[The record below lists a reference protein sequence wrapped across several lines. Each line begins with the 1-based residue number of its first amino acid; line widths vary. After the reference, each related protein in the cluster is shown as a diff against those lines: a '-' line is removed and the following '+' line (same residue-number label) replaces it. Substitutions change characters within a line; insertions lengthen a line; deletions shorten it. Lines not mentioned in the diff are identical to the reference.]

1 MRARRIPSLVLLAGA
16 LVAALVVHEP
26 SGPPT
31 LAPEELVQ
39 AGVAMPAASPAGTLS
54 STWFCAGGTAD
65 DDGELDHVVTI
76 ANPGTSAVDGTLTVL
91 GGRVAAPPAAG
102 PDADLEPDVDD
113 AEGDAADDAAEDD
126 AADDDTADDAAE
138 DDDGEGEDPA
148 EDELTAPIDPV
159 AEPIEVPARG
169 RLQVRLGDLLEAP
182 LAGAV
187 VELAGGEVAVEHT
200 VAGELGA
207 STAPCATT
215 AAGTW
220 TFPWGVTS
228 RGNRQLLVFMNPFPD
243 DATLDV
249 AFATSEGARQIGR
262 FDGFVV
268 PARSVV
274 GAYVDEDTRREQVSA
289 QVRLRSG
296 RVVVDR
302 IQSFDGTDDRRGVT
316 VGLGAPTAA
325 ETWHFADGAPTAS
338 AVTEQIVVFN
348 PTERTAEVEVEVRP
362 AAGESGEEDFVEP
375 FSLTVAPARYALLD
389 VSGDSR
395 LEHLQDGT
403 PHATVVR
410 SLNRVPVVAERV
422 LAWPAD
428 GDDDGSRR
436 GIAATL
442 GAPLGAPSW
451 LLPIGGPTSGLDQW
465 VTVLNL
471 SEEAAV
477 TVSVTGLAD
486 GQPLAVADLQGLEVP
501 AGGRLAVRV
510 GEHVERGGLP
520 LLVEATG
527 PVVVERGLYRVGGT
541 GASTTMGIPVA
552 VDVVVPLALPEG

>member
-26 SGPPT
+26 SGPPP
-31 LAPEELVQ
+31 LAPEERVQ
-39 AGVAMPAASPAGTLS
+39 AGVAMPAAAPAGTLS

-76 ANPGTSAVDGTLTVL
+76 ANPGGSAVEGTLTVL
-91 GGRVAAPPAAG
+91 GGRIAAPPASG
-102 PDADLEPDVDD
+102 PDADLVEP
-113 AEGDAADDAAEDD
+113 EGDGA
-126 AADDDTADDAAE
+126 
-138 DDDGEGEDPA
+138 EGEDGA
-148 EDELTAPIDPV
+148 AAQADDQAGDEGEEGEEGEDEPTAPIEPV

-187 VELAGGEVAVEHT
+187 VELGGGEVAVEHT

-215 AAGTW
+215 AADTW

-228 RGNRQLLVFMNPFPD
+228 RGSRQLLVFMNPFPD

-289 QVRLRSG
+289 HVRLRSG

-302 IQSFDGTDDRRGVT
+302 VQSFDGTDGRRGVT
-316 VGLGAPTAA
+316 IGLGAPTAT
-325 ETWHFADGAPTAS
+325 ETWHFADGAPTGS
-338 AVTEQIVVFN
+338 AVTEQIVIFN
-348 PTERTAEVEVEVRP
+348 PTDRTAEVEVEVRP

-375 FSLTVAPARYALLD
+375 FSLSVPPARYALLD
-389 VSGDSR
+389 VSGDTR
-395 LEHLQDGT
+395 LEHLEDGT

-428 GDDDGSRR
+428 GDDDGGGRQ

-442 GAPLGAPSW
+442 GAPLGAPRW
-451 LLPIGGPTSGLDQW
+451 LLPIGGPTGGLDQW

-471 SEEAAV
+471 SDEAAV
-477 TVSVTGLAD
+477 TVSFTGLAD
-486 GQPLAVADLQGLEVP
+486 GQPLAVADLQDLDVSP
-501 AGGRLAVRV
+501 GGRLAVRV
-510 GEHVERGGLP
+510 GEHVERAGLP

-541 GASTTMGIPVA
+541 GTSTTMGIPVA
-552 VDVVVPLALPEG
+552 TDVVVPLALSEE

>member
-1 MRARRIPSLVLLAGA
+1 VRARRIPSLVLLAGA

-26 SGPPT
+26 S
-31 LAPEELVQ
+31 APSAPAPDALVQ
-39 AGVAMPAASPAGTLS
+39 AGVAMPAAAPAGTLS

-76 ANPGTSAVDGTLTVL
+76 ANPGTAAVQGSLTVL
-91 GGRVAAPPAAG
+91 GGRVAAPPATG
-102 PDADLEPDVDD
+102 PDADLTDPEAADGEDGD
-113 AEGDAADDAAEDD
+113 AEDGEDAADAAED
-126 AADDDTADDAAE
+126 T
-138 DDDGEGEDPA
+138 A
-148 EDELTAPIDPV
+148 EDEPTAPIEPV
-159 AEPIEVPARG
+159 VEEIEVPARG

-187 VELAGGEVAVEHT
+187 VELSGGEVAVEHT

-215 AAGTW
+215 AAATW

-249 AFATSEGARQIGR
+249 SFATSEGARQIGR

-289 QVRLRSG
+289 HVRLRSG

-302 IQSFDGTDDRRGVT
+302 IQSFDGTDGRRGVT
-316 VGLGAPTAA
+316 IGLGAPTAA
-325 ETWHFADGAPTAS
+325 ETWHFADGAPTGS
-338 AVTEQIVVFN
+338 AVTEQIVVYN
-348 PTERTAEVEVEVRP
+348 PTDGTAEVEVEVRP
-362 AAGESGEEDFVEP
+362 AAAEGGEEDFVEP
-375 FSLTVAPARYALLD
+375 FSLTVPPARYALLD
-389 VSGDSR
+389 VSGDAR
-395 LEHLQDGT
+395 LEHLEDGT

-428 GDDDGSRR
+428 GDDGSRR

-442 GAPLGAPSW
+442 GAPLGAPTW

-471 SEEAAV
+471 SEEAPV
-477 TVSVTGLAD
+477 TVSFTGLAD
-486 GQPLAVADLQGLEVP
+486 GQPLAVADLQDLEVP

-510 GEHVERGGLP
+510 GEHVERAGMP
-520 LLVEATG
+520 LLVEAAG

-552 VDVVVPLALPEG
+552 TDVVVPLALAEG